1 MSGPDLPPGP
11 DPSGGEYPASPPP
24 DPGDTDPLSE
34 PPADPYPTGAG
45 DYPPETSP
53 YPPGADPYPP
63 AASPY
68 PPGAGSYPVP
78 PAAYPPPPPFGA
90 AYPFAPPQTGH
101 GYAIAALVLGLVSLI
116 LSWFPGVDWVLAALA
131 IIFGAVGIS
140 TAGRRGG
147 VGRGMA
153 MAGLVSGCRERRC
166 PVPEERLHQVRTP
179 SWGRRPEVPAACNE
193 DPRRSPHTTRLTI
206 RSGTATTLRGGR
218 PASSSTTRG

>member
-11 DPSGGEYPASPPP
+11 DPGGGEYPASPPP
-24 DPGDTDPLSE
+24 NPGDTDPLSE

-53 YPPGADPYPP
+53 YPPGA
-63 AASPY
+63 
-68 PPGAGSYPVP
+68 GSYPLP

-90 AYPFAPPQTGH
+90 PYPYAPPQTGN

-140 TAGRRGG
+140 TAARRGG

-153 MAGLVSGCRERRC
+153 MAGLVLGVVTAVLGIIFLVVIYNSFAGSQCAYGC
-166 PVPEERLHQVRTP
+166 
-179 SWGRRPEVPAACNE
+179 
-193 DPRRSPHTTRLTI
+193 
-206 RSGTATTLRGGR
+206 
-218 PASSSTTRG
+218 